1 MRPDIYAAFQAGR
14 ETLLKEAAYLD
25 DRLWDDWLALYAVD
39 CVYWLPTWLT
49 EGTLSTDPQREL
61 AHIYYASR
69 AGLEDRVKRI
79 RSMQSPASNSM
90 RRTTHMV
97 GNILTLAA
105 DENALQLRSSWT
117 CHVFDPQHKRTSVL
131 FGSAEYQ
138 LRLEER
144 AWKIARKKT
153 IVQNDYLPS
162 MVDIYCV

>member
-1 MRPDIYAAFQAGR
+1 MRPDIDAVLEPGK
-14 ETLLKEAAYLD
+14 ETLLREAAYLD
-25 DRLWDDWLALYAVD
+25 ERRWDDWLALYTLD
-39 CVYWLPTWLT
+39 CVYWLLT
-49 EGTLSTDPQREL
+49 EATLSTDPQREL

-79 RSMQSPASNSM
+79 RSMQSPASRSM

-97 GNILTLAA
+97 GNILALAA
-105 DENALQLRSSWT
+105 DEHAIQLRSSWT
-117 CHVFDPQHKRTSVL
+117 CHVFDPQHKKTSVL

-138 LRLEER
+138 LRLEEK